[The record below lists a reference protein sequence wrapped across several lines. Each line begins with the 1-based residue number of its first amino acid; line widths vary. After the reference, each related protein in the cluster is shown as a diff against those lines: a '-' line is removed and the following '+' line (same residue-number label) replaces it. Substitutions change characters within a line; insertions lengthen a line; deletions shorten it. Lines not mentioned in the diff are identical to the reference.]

1 MEWLPSIST
10 TAILALV
17 LWLARNL
24 IATRLTKSVQHEF
37 DSKLE
42 SLRGELRKNEEL
54 FKADLRAKE
63 AEIDIL
69 RSGAM
74 TAMASRQV
82 AFDKRRLE
90 AIDQLW
96 TAYVDLVPAKW
107 ILVAMSGFN
116 LDKVFERAPHE
127 PKLREVFK
135 LTGAGFDEKKID
147 SRVAQKARPFVSPM
161 AWALFSAYQAIL
173 MQAVATHR
181 LIELGI
187 GNKDLLD
194 KDSVK
199 KLVKTALPNYEA
211 YIEEHGNKCF
221 HLLLDILES
230 NLLDEF
236 RKMMA
241 GEEDDKEAVER
252 AAKIVEVASSVTN
265 STRQGSLPTDTTP

>member
-10 TAILALV
+10 TAFLALA

-37 DSKLE
+37 DTKLE
-42 SLRGELRKNEEL
+42 SLRCELRKNEEL

-63 AEIDIL
+63 TEISVL

-96 TAYVDLVPAKW
+96 STYIDLGPAKM
-107 ILVAMSGFN
+107 ILVLMSGYN
-116 LDKVFERAPHE
+116 LEKVFERAPHE

-135 LTGAGFDEKKID
+135 MTGAGFDEKKID
-147 SRVAQKARPFVSPM
+147 FGIAQKARPFVSPM
-161 AWALFSAYQAIL
+161 AWALFSAYQAIV
-173 MQAVATHR
+173 MQAVATLR
-181 LIELGI
+181 LIEFGI

-194 KDSVK
+194 KIHVK
-199 KLVKTALPNYEA
+199 KLVKAALPNYDA
-211 YIEEHGNKCF
+211 YIEEYGDKGF
-221 HLLLDILES
+221 HLLLDILEA

-241 GEEDDKEAVER
+241 GEKDDKEAVGR
-252 AAKIVEVASSVTN
+252 AAKIVEAANLVTN
-265 STRQGSLPTDTTP
+265 STKQDGLQTDSAP

>member
-10 TAILALV
+10 TAFLALA

-37 DSKLE
+37 DTKLE

-63 AEIDIL
+63 TEISVL
-69 RSGAM
+69 RSDAM

-96 TAYVDLVPAKW
+96 TTYIDLGSAKM
-107 ILVAMSGFN
+107 ISVLMSGYN

-127 PKLREVFK
+127 PKLRESFK
-135 LTGAGFDEKKID
+135 IAGAGFVEKNID
-147 SRVAQKARPFVSPM
+147 FRIAQKARPFVSPM
-161 AWALFSAYQAIL
+161 AWALFSAYQAIV
-173 MQAVATHR
+173 MQAVATLK
-181 LIELGI
+181 LIEFGI

-199 KLVKTALPNYEA
+199 KLVKVALPNYDA
-211 YIEEHGNKCF
+211 YIEEHGDKVF
-221 HLLLDILES
+221 HLLLNILEE

-252 AAKIVEVASSVTN
+252 AAKIVEAANLVTN
-265 STRQGSLPTDTTP
+265 STKQGGLQTDAAP